1 MFIKTFFISFLLQQ
15 NNVPLN
21 KIYKNVLFGE
31 PLTLHYKHS
40 FISNNASGHDM
51 TYNGNETHDTNENM
65 VILNITRFYQQMDLL
80 NKLENPNISE
90 HYKLR
95 AIEDYNTDNNPSKYM
110 SNIKAGGLFKDW
122 E

>member
-1 MFIKTFFISFLLQQ
+1 
-15 NNVPLN
+15 
-21 KIYKNVLFGE
+21 
-31 PLTLHYKHS
+31 
-40 FISNNASGHDM
+40 M

-65 VILNITRFYQQMDLL
+65 VILNITRFYRQMDLL